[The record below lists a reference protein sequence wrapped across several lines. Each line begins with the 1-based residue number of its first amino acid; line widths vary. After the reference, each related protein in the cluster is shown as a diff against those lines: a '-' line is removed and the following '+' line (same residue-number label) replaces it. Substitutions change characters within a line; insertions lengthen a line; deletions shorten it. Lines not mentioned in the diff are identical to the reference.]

1 MNTLEGELVAVVGL
15 AASGRAAACLA
26 LEKGGEVHV
35 SDLRTDTATHARGAE
50 LRARG
55 AEVELGSHPVDR
67 IAGAG
72 TVVVSPGIRPDAS
85 VLSDLGERGV
95 RWISEPEF
103 AFRFFDGPLIAV
115 TGTNGKTTT
124 ASLVAHLLEEDGL
137 DVALGGNIGAAFG
150 PPASELALRERSPAW
165 YVVEMSSFQLGAI
178 DRFTPDI
185 GVMTNLA
192 PDHLDWYPSV
202 ESYYAD
208 KANLFRNAGD
218 DSRWVLNG
226 DDPAVAA
233 LAEGVPGRRF
243 FFSRTSG
250 GRPGAYL
257 DGDMLTLDVSGEAEA
272 LGHVEDIALLGAH
285 NVQNALAAATTARLA
300 GASTESIRRGLATAK
315 ALPHRTEKVVEA
327 KGVRWVN
334 DSKATNVA
342 AARSAITSLDG
353 ALLVLLGGKDKGEDF
368 STLVAALSKADA
380 RVLTFGQAGPRIFQA
395 LDGHVPVELLVGG
408 FDEVMEAAAQAAVSG
423 TTVLLSPACSSFD
436 MFESYEERGARF
448 AALARAIS
456 EDAERS

>member
-1 MNTLEGELVAVVGL
+1 
-15 AASGRAAACLA
+15 
-26 LEKGGEVHV
+26 
-35 SDLRTDTATHARGAE
+35 
-50 LRARG
+50 
-55 AEVELGSHPVDR
+55 
-67 IAGAG
+67 
-72 TVVVSPGIRPDAS
+72 
-85 VLSDLGERGV
+85 VLSELGERGV

-226 DDPAVAA
+226 NDPAVAA

-257 DGDMLTLDVSGEAEA
+257 DGDMLTLDVSGEEEA

-285 NVQNALAAATTARLA
+285 NVENALAAAITARLA

-315 ALPHRTEKVVEA
+315 ALPHRTEKVAEA

-342 AARSAITSLDG
+342 AARSAISSLDG

-380 RVLTFGQAGPRIFQA
+380 RVLTFGEAGPRIFQA
-395 LDGHVPVELLVGG
+395 LDGHVPVELLAGG
-408 FDEVMEAAAQAAVSG
+408 FDEVMEAAAQRAVSG
-423 TTVLLSPACSSFD
+423 TTVLLSPACSSYD

-448 AALARAIS
+448 AALAKAIS
-456 EDAERS
+456 EDADR